1 MMSRNGTKHLET
13 DIVMAQTDKDVNWEQ
28 QADKRINSQLVSALV
43 LNVGAW
49 AVVALIAYSVMG

>member
-1 MMSRNGTKHLET
+1 
-13 DIVMAQTDKDVNWEQ
+13 MAQTDKDVNWEQ